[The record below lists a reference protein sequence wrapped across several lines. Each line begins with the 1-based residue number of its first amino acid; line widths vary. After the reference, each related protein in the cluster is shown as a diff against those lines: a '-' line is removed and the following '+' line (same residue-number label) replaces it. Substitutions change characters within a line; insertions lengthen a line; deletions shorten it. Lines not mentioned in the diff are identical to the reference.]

1 MLQKVYCV
9 YWYIKILEKFEST
22 KKPTFGQLWD
32 NPTTK
37 YSLDGTTK
45 VPYNIYYVQLQQ
57 YQICNFDEVVFE
69 PNGIQLHP
77 VIYPE
82 DRRKKKTI
90 SMKMAQ
96 MMLLKCCTT
105 RKCERTERFI
115 TSKFTPPHV
124 YTVLATMWDEYE
136 IDVSRKFITNF

>member
-1 MLQKVYCV
+1 M
-9 YWYIKILEKFEST
+9 
-22 KKPTFGQLWD
+22 
-32 NPTTK
+32 
-37 YSLDGTTK
+37 TK

-96 MMLLKCCTT
+96 MLLLKCCTT

-124 YTVLATMWDEYE
+124 NTVIETMWDEYE
-136 IDVSRKFITNF
+136 IDVSRKFITSF